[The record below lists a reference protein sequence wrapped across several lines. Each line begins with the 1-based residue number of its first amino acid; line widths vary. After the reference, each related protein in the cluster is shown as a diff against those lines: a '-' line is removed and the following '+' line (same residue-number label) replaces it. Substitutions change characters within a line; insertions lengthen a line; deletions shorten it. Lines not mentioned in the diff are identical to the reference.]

1 MAQYIIS
8 ATSAS
13 KELTESNT
21 EKPRTAN
28 PDEETV
34 AKIPFPSPAEFET
47 LELAQANA
55 AAYARFLNRYE
66 IQDAQDW
73 VGQATLD

>member
-13 KELTESNT
+13 KNLTESNT
-21 EKPRTAN
+21 VRPRTAN
-28 PDEETV
+28 PDEETRTE
-34 AKIPFPSPAEFET
+34 IPFPGLAEFET

-55 AAYARFLNRYE
+55 AAYARFLNRNE
-66 IQDAQDW
+66 IHDTHDW
-73 VGQATLD
+73 VGHAALD

>member
-13 KELTESNT
+13 KNLTESNT
-21 EKPRTAN
+21 VRPRTAN
-28 PDEETV
+28 PDEET
-34 AKIPFPSPAEFET
+34 ATQIPFPSPAEFAT

-55 AAYARFLNRYE
+55 AAYARFLNRNE
-66 IQDAQDW
+66 IHEAEDW
-73 VGQATLD
+73 VGQASLD

>member
-13 KELTESNT
+13 KNLTESNT
-21 EKPRTAN
+21 ARPRTAN
-28 PDEETV
+28 PDEETRTE
-34 AKIPFPSPAEFET
+34 IPFPSPAEFAT

-55 AAYARFLNRYE
+55 AKYARFLNRYE
-66 IQDAQDW
+66 IEETHDW
-73 VGQATLD
+73 VGHAALD